1 MAPALATGQRAITR
15 RGRADDRKLVCAVIE
30 AGLFGT
36 QPVHLAAHVVRAG
49 AKWIV
54 TGLKGTIGGSDLTGH
69 VTVDK
74 RRGRTRLDGAVAFGT
89 LDFEDLAS
97 DAGHGGATSTERP
110 EGLRPGPD
118 TRLHTGP
125 VGPTD
130 GGIAVEDR
138 AQIRRRPH
146 MATSLTP
153 HPT

>member
-74 RRGRTRLDGAVAFGT
+74 RRGRNRLDGAAAFGT
-89 LDFEDLAS
+89 LDFEDLAP
-97 DAGHGGATSTERP
+97 DAGNAAALAPERSD
-110 EGLRPGPD
+110 GLRLVPNTP
-118 TRLHTGP
+118 LNLP
-125 VGPTD
+125 Q
-130 GGIAVEDR
+130 DR
-138 AQIRRRPH
+138 KSVP
-146 MATSLTP
+146 
-153 HPT
+153 